1 MIEVNKIYNEDCLET
16 MKRMP
21 DKSIDLV
28 LTDFPYGVN
37 YEYDTWIDTEENLNE
52 LIKKVM
58 PEILRISKRAIIT
71 CGHTNMWKYPQ
82 PKWIMAWVNP
92 AGNNRNSWGF
102 TCWQPI
108 LCYGKDP
115 YLENCLGARQDI
127 IIHNESSEKWIQHS
141 CPKPINFWKKL
152 LLRGSVKETDLI
164 YDPFMG
170 SGTTALACKELKRNF
185 IGSEISKDY
194 CEIAKQRLRQEI
206 LL

>member
-1 MIEVNKIYNEDCLET
+1 MIEVNKIYNEDCLDT

-108 LCYGKDP
+108 LYYGKDP

-127 IIHNESSEKWIQHS
+127 IIHNESSEKWIQHN